1 MKARSLSTRLIF
13 VFLFLAVLAYF
24 AVQGYRYFVD
34 PQTTTLVYAY
44 SGEDSIAVSG
54 SFVRSEQVIDC
65 AETLL
70 VLERDEGERVP
81 AGGTLA
87 TVYRSESALNDHRT
101 LRTLTA
107 QLEQLEHAR
116 AAANDTETALKLDE
130 EIRADIVALR
140 GALAGGSWSSAESVG
155 SELKTTV
162 LRREYA
168 YEGTE
173 GLSERIASLR
183 SEVAALSA
191 RLEGGTQTI
200 RAPFAGTYSAVA
212 DGYEAVLTP
221 EALETMTP
229 AQYDAISPE
238 PVSSTVGRVIRG
250 EEWFFVTVLSSADAA
265 RMREG
270 QALLLRAST
279 GVEFDLDVTVERIGR
294 EEGGRCLVV
303 LRGGSHLAYV
313 TLVRT
318 QNAELILERYEGL
331 RVPKNALRVDEDG
344 GLGVYCRIGLR
355 AYLKPVEIIWQDDE
369 HCLVRPGRIDA
380 TRESTIQLYTLRA
393 GDEVIVSANE
403 LYDGKVIE

>member
-1 MKARSLSTRLIF
+1 MKPRSLSTRLIF

-24 AVQGYRYFVD
+24 GVQGYRYFVD
-34 PQTTTLVYAY
+34 PQTTTLAYAY
-44 SGEDSIAVSG
+44 SDEDRITASG
-54 SFVRSEQVIDC
+54 SFVRSEQVVDC
-65 AETLL
+65 SETLL

-81 AGGTLA
+81 ANGTLA
-87 TVYRSESALNDHRT
+87 TVYRSESALSDHRT
-101 LRTLTA
+101 LRTLRT
-107 QLEQLEHAR
+107 QLEQLERAR
-116 AAANDTETALKLDE
+116 EAASDTETALKLDG
-130 EIRADIVALR
+130 EIRSGILSLRSALS
-140 GALAGGSWSSAESVG
+140 GGSWSSAESVG

-162 LRREYA
+162 LRREYT
-168 YEGTE
+168 YEGSTE
-173 GLSERIASLR
+173 LSERIASLKAEIT
-183 SEVAALSA
+183 SLST

-221 EALETMTP
+221 EALEKMTP

-265 RMREG
+265 RLREG
-270 QALLLRAST
+270 QALLLRPST
-279 GVEFDLDVTVERIGR
+279 GVEFDLEVTVNRIGR

-303 LRGGSHLAYV
+303 LRGGSHLSYV
-313 TLVRT
+313 TLLRT
-318 QNAELILERYEGL
+318 QNVELVLHSYEGL
-331 RVPKNALRVDEDG
+331 RIPKNALRVDENG
-344 GLGVYCRIGLR
+344 STGVYCRVGLR

-369 HCLVRPGRIDA
+369 HCLVRPGKIDS

-393 GDEVIVSANE
+393 GDEVIISAKD

>member
-1 MKARSLSTRLIF
+1 M
-13 VFLFLAVLAYF
+13 
-24 AVQGYRYFVD
+24 
-34 PQTTTLVYAY
+34 
-44 SGEDSIAVSG
+44 
-54 SFVRSEQVIDC
+54 
-65 AETLL
+65 
-70 VLERDEGERVP
+70 
-81 AGGTLA
+81 
-87 TVYRSESALNDHRT
+87 
-101 LRTLTA
+101 
-107 QLEQLEHAR
+107 LEQLEHAR

>member
-24 AVQGYRYFVD
+24 GVQGYRYFVD

-44 SGEDSIAVSG
+44 SDEDRIVVSG
-54 SFVRSEQVIDC
+54 SFVRSEQVVDC
-65 AETLL
+65 SESLL
-70 VLERDEGERVP
+70 ALERDEGERVP
-81 AGGTLA
+81 ANGTLA

-101 LRTLTA
+101 LRTLTSR
-107 QLEQLEHAR
+107 LEQLEYAR
-116 AAANDTETALKLDE
+116 TAASDTETALKLDG
-130 EIRADIVALR
+130 EIRSGILALR
-140 GALAGGSWSSAESVG
+140 SALAGGSWSSAESVD

-168 YEGTE
+168 YEGSAE
-173 GLSERIASLR
+173 LGARIASLR
-183 SEVAALSA
+183 SEISALSA
-191 RLEGGTQTI
+191 QLEGGTQTI

-212 DGYEAVLTP
+212 DGYESVLTP

-250 EEWFFVTVLSSADAA
+250 EEWYFVTALPSADAA
-265 RMREG
+265 RLREG
-270 QALLLRAST
+270 QALQLRPST

-294 EEGGRCLVV
+294 EEGGRCLIV
-303 LRGGSHLAYV
+303 LRGGSHLTYV
-313 TLVRT
+313 TLLRT
-318 QNAELILERYEGL
+318 QNAELILRSYEGL
-331 RVPKNALRVDEDG
+331 RIPKNALRVAEDG
-344 GLGVYCRIGLR
+344 STGVYCRVGLR

-369 HCLVRPGRIDA
+369 HCLVRPGKIDS

-393 GDEVIVSANE
+393 GDEVVISAKD